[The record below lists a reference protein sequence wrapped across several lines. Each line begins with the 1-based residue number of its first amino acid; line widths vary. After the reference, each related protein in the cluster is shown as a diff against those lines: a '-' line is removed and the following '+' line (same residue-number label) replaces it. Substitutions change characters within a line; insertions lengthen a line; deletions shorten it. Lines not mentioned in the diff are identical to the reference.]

1 MTALAS
7 RAYAHR
13 SRNGFLIALWM
24 AKNNPDAFSCLDG
37 HAKKIILAML
47 ASQAGQKSGRRSKFK
62 GVITS
67 KQAALLWRIRDAN
80 PSDQETLLRHT
91 CEFGLDLVTSGF
103 VSILPDDELKGWKLV
118 LSPEGELLAEQ
129 LSS

>member
-24 AKNNPDAFSCLDG
+24 AKNNLDAFSCLGG
-37 HAKKIILAML
+37 HASKIVLAML
-47 ASQAGQKSGRRSKFK
+47 ESQADQKLGRRPKFK
-62 GVITS
+62 GVITGS
-67 KQAALLWRIRDAN
+67 QATLVRRIQDAK
-80 PSDQETLLRHT
+80 PDDQETLLRHT
-91 CEFGLDLVTSGF
+91 CEFGLDLVTGGF

-118 LSPEGELLAEQ
+118 LSPEGELLAKQ